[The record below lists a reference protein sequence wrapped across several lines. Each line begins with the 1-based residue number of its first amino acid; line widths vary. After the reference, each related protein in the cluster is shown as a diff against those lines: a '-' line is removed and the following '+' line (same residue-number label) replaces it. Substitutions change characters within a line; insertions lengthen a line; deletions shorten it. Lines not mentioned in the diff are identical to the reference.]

1 MTHAIDT
8 HNPRT
13 IADLLARR
21 AELERLL
28 VEVETEIVAVED
40 GLRVAGLMPAG
51 RPRKRPTHT
60 PAEAR
65 EAHARH
71 QAGESS
77 DWIDEGER
85 QYKRRYARRLRS
97 VTE

>member
-1 MTHAIDT
+1 MTTALD
-8 HNPRT
+8 PRT
-13 IADLLARR
+13 PRTAADLLARR

-51 RPRKRPTHT
+51 RPRRRPTHT

-65 EAHARH
+65 EAHRLH
-71 QAGESS
+71 GQGETS

-85 QYKRRYARRLRS
+85 QYKRRNKRRRQ
-97 VTE
+97 VG

>member
-1 MTHAIDT
+1 MTTALDT

-13 IADLLARR
+13 VADLLARR

-28 VEVETEIVAVED
+28 VDVETEIVAVED

-51 RPRKRPTHT
+51 RPKKRPTHT

-65 EAHARH
+65 EAHRLH
-71 QAGESS
+71 QLGECSP
-77 DWIDEGER
+77 WIDEGER
-85 QYKRRYARRLRS
+85 QYKRRNQRRVREA
-97 VTE
+97 T